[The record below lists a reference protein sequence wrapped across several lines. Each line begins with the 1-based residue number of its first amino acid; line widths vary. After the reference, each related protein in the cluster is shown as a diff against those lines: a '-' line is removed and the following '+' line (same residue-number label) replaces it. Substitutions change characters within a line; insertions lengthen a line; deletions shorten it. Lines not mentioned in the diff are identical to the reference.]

1 MSSISASLV
10 SQFVSFTGA
19 SAAEASMFLEMAG
32 NNVEVAVGL
41 FFGGG
46 GGFGGGDSAAAAAG
60 AAAGGGGGES
70 EQPAFA
76 KLCFGASCSAPPRG
90 AHRGTSPCHPGQA
103 PRSLPTLL
111 PLVAGQEEASSP
123 FLARSSKHG
132 PPKRQPRPAR
142 RRRPVWLGPAPEQLP

>member
-76 KLCFGASCSAPPRG
+76 KLCFGASCSAPP
-90 AHRGTSPCHPGQA
+90 AAWLEQKIEF
-103 PRSLPTLL
+103 
-111 PLVAGQEEASSP
+111 VAGGGGEYSQLGSVMTAL
-123 FLARSSKHG
+123 LALTGFTMVLILS
-132 PPKRQPRPAR
+132 
-142 RRRPVWLGPAPEQLP
+142 LFI